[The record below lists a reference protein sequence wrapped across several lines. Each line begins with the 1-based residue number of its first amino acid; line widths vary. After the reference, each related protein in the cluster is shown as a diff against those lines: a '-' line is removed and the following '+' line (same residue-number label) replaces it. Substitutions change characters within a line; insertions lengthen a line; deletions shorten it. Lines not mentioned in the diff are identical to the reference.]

1 MSSETYAVFE
11 RVVELLSSHSNVDT
25 TITPETRIVADLA
38 IDSVEMFDLMM
49 EIEETFEISFSV
61 EESAEIETVG
71 ALTEAII
78 ARTGE

>member
-1 MSSETYAVFE
+1 MPSDTNPVFD
-11 RVVELLSSHSNVDT
+11 RVVELMSAHSNVDT
-25 TITPETRIVADLA
+25 SITTETRIVADLA

-49 EIEETFEISFSV
+49 EIEETFDISFSV
-61 EESAEIETVG
+61 EEAAEIETVG

>member
-1 MSSETYAVFE
+1 MPSETSDIFD
-11 RVVELLSSHSNVDT
+11 RVVELMSSHSNVDT
-25 TITPETRIVADLA
+25 TIAKDTRIVADLA

-49 EIEETFEISFSV
+49 EIEETFDISFSV
-61 EESAEIETVG
+61 EEAAEIETVG